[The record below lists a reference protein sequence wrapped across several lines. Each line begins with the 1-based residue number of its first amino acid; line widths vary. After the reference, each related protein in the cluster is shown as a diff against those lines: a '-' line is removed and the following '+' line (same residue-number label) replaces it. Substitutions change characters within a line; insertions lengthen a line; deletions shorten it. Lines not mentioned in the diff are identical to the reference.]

1 MAKEFKRLALVTRS
15 AVVMLNVALYV
26 DAGLSED
33 EFLEIVN
40 ELVINVSNGS
50 DRAMVKNYELTAA
63 EENVQ

>member
-50 DRAMVKNYELTAA
+50 DRAMVKNYELMAA